1 MTPSPSRTSAAVLAA
16 SLLISLLAA
25 ACGGGGGGGGGGA
38 ASPTPSPT
46 AGGGA
51 TSADPSASGQ
61 ASGAP
66 ASPAPSGGG
75 GGSTSGSK
83 TPPDDAC
90 SVISDTDVKEIFGG
104 NVELVPNDDDDDNSC
119 SFAVTDGNGLLQD
132 YAATTPQI
140 VAITFDEGYIGYD
153 EEHTAMGDA
162 VAKVEGLG
170 REAWIGLG
178 AIHIDLGD
186 ENEMVTTTIFG
197 AIYDPTVIEGE
208 RYALAKLV
216 LSRL

>member
-16 SLLISLLAA
+16 SILVSLLAA

-51 TSADPSASGQ
+51 SSADPSASGQ
-61 ASGAP
+61 ASGAV
-66 ASPAPSGGG
+66 ASPAASGGG
-75 GGSTSGSK
+75 GSSSGSK

-104 NVELVPNDDDDDNSC
+104 NVEPVPNDDDDDNSC
-119 SFAVTDGNGLLQD
+119 SFSVTDGNGLLQD

-140 VAITFDEGYIGYD
+140 VAITFDEGWIGYD

-170 REAWIGLG
+170 RDAWIGLG
-178 AIHIDLGD
+178 AIHVDLGD
-186 ENEMVTTTIFG
+186 DNEMVANTVFG